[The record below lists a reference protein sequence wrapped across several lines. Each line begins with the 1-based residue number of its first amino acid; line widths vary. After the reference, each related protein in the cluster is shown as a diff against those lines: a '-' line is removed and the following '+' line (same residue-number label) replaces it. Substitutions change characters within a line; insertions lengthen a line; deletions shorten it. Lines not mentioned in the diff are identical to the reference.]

1 MSARSIL
8 FVHAHPDDESM
19 GTGATMARYAADG
32 AHVTLVTCTL
42 GEEGEIHVPALAG
55 IAAAEG
61 DQLGGYRIAEL
72 DTACRHLGVA
82 DHRFL
87 GGAGRYR
94 DSGMMDTP
102 ANKHPRA
109 FWGADLDVAAG
120 ELLEVIRETRPQV
133 AVTYDP
139 NGFYGHPDHIQA
151 HRVLTR
157 AVELA
162 EAEGIGPAK
171 VYWTAVPRSVLQ
183 AGMEQFRDSSDNPFA
198 EIEHPEDLPFGTAD
212 SDIAARVDA
221 HEFAEEKTAALKAHA
236 TQIPPTSWLF
246 SIAGNFGAE
255 FMGVEYYQLARG
267 SKGPGVGPHGWEEDL
282 FAGLEVDVPAP
293 RVSVLEPP
301 ASSAAVLGT
310 SALGS
315 SGLEPGAS

>member
-19 GTGATMARYAADG
+19 GTGATMARYAAAG

-55 IAAAEG
+55 LAAAEG

-72 DTACRHLGVA
+72 AEACRYLGVS

-109 FWGADLDVAAG
+109 FWGADLDTAAG
-120 ELLEVIRETRPQV
+120 ELLEIIRETRPQV

-162 EAEGIGPAK
+162 EAEGIAPEK
-171 VYWTAVPRSVLQ
+171 VYWTAVPRSVLE
-183 AGMEQFRDSSDNPFA
+183 AGMREFRGSSDNPFA
-198 EIEHPEDLPFGTAD
+198 DIERPEDLPFGTAD
-212 SDIAARVDA
+212 EDIAARVDA

-236 TQIPPTSWLF
+236 TQIPQSSWLF

-267 SKGPGVGPHGWEEDL
+267 AKGPGVGRYGWEEDL
-282 FAGLEVDVPAP
+282 FAGVDVSGPPEP
-293 RVSVLEPP
+293 REVPTGALE
-301 ASSAAVLGT
+301 ATALSSGATVEP
-310 SALGS
+310 GS
-315 SGLEPGAS
+315 S